1 MTNNQ
6 TNQFCAFIA
15 IIGAPNAGK
24 STLMNKIVGQK
35 ISIVSPRV
43 QTTRTRILGVLIHN
57 QAQLVFI
64 DTPGIF
70 EASKSFEK
78 ALVKN
83 AWQAQHDADCVMVV
97 IDVSKKPFFAQI
109 RTMITKITK
118 LSNQKK
124 VVCVL
129 NKVDL
134 VDKQALLELA
144 KQLWDQQIFQ
154 EIFMVS
160 AITGEGIDRLIA
172 YLVKNSPQQ
181 PWHFPSDQV
190 SDLPL
195 RLLAAEITREQLF
208 YHVHDEVP
216 HDSIVI
222 PESWNVKDNNELVIH
237 QIIYVTRV
245 GQKAILIGDR
255 GQKIKAIRLAS
266 QRQLTEIMQTK
277 VHLYLK
283 VGVNP
288 KWQEDQKLLKLVG
301 FTS

>member
-43 QTTRTRILGVLIHN
+43 QTTRTRILGVLVHN

-70 EASKSFEK
+70 EASKNFEK

-97 IDVSKKPFFAQI
+97 IDVSKKPAFAQI
-109 RTMITKITK
+109 RTIMTKITK
-118 LSNQKK
+118 LSSQKK

-160 AITGEGIDRLIA
+160 AITGEGIDKLIA
-172 YLVKNSPQQ
+172 YLVKNSPEQ

-222 PESWNVKDNNELVIH
+222 PESWNVKNNNELVIH
-237 QIIYVTRV
+237 QVIYVTRS
-245 GQKAILIGDR
+245 GQKAIVIGDQ

-283 VGVNP
+283 VDVNP

-301 FTS
+301 FTP